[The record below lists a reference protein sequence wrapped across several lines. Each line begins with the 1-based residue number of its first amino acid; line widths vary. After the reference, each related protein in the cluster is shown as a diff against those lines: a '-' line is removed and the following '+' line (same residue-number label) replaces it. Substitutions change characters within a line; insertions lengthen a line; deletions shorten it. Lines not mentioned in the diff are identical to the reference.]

1 MPEEKIFIKRDRLT
15 EEVRHHLKLFPVTA
29 IIGPRQS
36 GKSTLAR
43 QMHPDHYFDLEN
55 PRDLFRLQQPQLSL
69 EKLKGIICI
78 DEIQRKPDLFP
89 LLRYL
94 TDIYPEQHYLIL
106 GSASRELVS
115 GSSESLAG
123 RIGYIELSGFT
134 LDEIPDSE
142 MLWFRG
148 GLPPSTLSE
157 TDADSILWRE
167 NYIKTFL
174 ERDLP
179 QLGVQI
185 PSSTIHRFWTM
196 LSHYHGQQLNLSQ
209 IGGSFGITGKTVRHY
224 IDILE
229 SALMVRLLEP
239 WHNNTSKRLVKSPKL
254 YIRDSGIFHSLQA
267 IESRNRLETHPIL
280 GASFEGFAM
289 EQCCHVINREV
300 YFWRTQA
307 GAELDLFWIG
317 PDGPMGAEFKYA
329 DIPRTTKS
337 MHTAISD
344 LNLQHL
350 YVIYPKGEAFPMHE
364 HITALPLSDVPT
376 RLR

>member
-1 MPEEKIFIKRDRLT
+1 MLVERSHSIN
-15 EEVRHHLKLFPVTA
+15 EVQRHLKLFPVTA
-29 IIGPRQS
+29 IVGPRQS
-36 GKSTLAR
+36 GKSTLAA
-43 QMHPDHYFDLEN
+43 QMQPDHYFDLEN
-55 PRDLFRLQQPQLSL
+55 PRDLFRLERPQLTL
-69 EKLKGIICI
+69 EKLKGTICI
-78 DEIQRKPDLFP
+78 DEIQQKPDLFP

-94 TDIYPEQHYLIL
+94 TDAYPEQRYLIL
-106 GSASRELVS
+106 GSASRELIT

-123 RIGYIELSGFT
+123 RIGFIELGGFT
-134 LDEIPDSE
+134 VDEIHDIE
-142 MLWFRG
+142 TLWFRG

-185 PSSTIHRFWTM
+185 PSSTIRRFWTM
-196 LSHYHGQQLNLSQ
+196 LSHFHGQLLNLSQ
-209 IGGSFGITGKTVRHY
+209 LGNSFGITGKTARRY

-267 IESRNRLETHPIL
+267 IESRDRLEAHPML

-289 EQCCHVINREV
+289 EQCCRVINREV

-307 GAELDLFWIG
+307 GAELDLYWLS

-329 DIPRTTKS
+329 DMPRTTKS
-337 MHTAISD
+337 MHTAITD
-344 LNLQHL
+344 LNLEHL
-350 YVIYPKGEAFPMHE
+350 YVIYPKGKSFPLHE
-364 HITALPLSDVPT
+364 NITALPLSEVPE

>member
-1 MPEEKIFIKRDRLT
+1 MLIERIRSTEKI
-15 EEVRHHLKLFPVTA
+15 RHHLKLFPVTA

-36 GKSTLAR
+36 GKSTIAR
-43 QMHPDHYFDLEN
+43 QMQPDHYFDLEN
-55 PRDLFRLQQPQLSL
+55 PRDLFRLQQPQLVL
-69 EKLKGIICI
+69 EKLKGTICI

-89 LLRYL
+89 LLRYI
-94 TDIYPEQHYLIL
+94 TDANPEQRYLIL
-106 GSASRELVS
+106 GSASRELVT

-123 RIGYIELSGFT
+123 RIGYIELGGFT
-134 LDEIPDSE
+134 VDEIPDRE
-142 MLWFRG
+142 ILWFRG
-148 GLPPSTLSE
+148 GLPPSTLSP

-185 PSSTIHRFWTM
+185 PSSTIRRFWIM
-196 LSHYHGQQLNLSQ
+196 LSHFHGQTLNLSQ
-209 IGGSFGITGKTVRHY
+209 LGESFGITGKTVRYY

-229 SALMVRLLEP
+229 SALMVRMLQP
-239 WHNNTSKRLVKSPKL
+239 WHNNTSKRLVRSPKL

-267 IESRNRLETHPIL
+267 IESRDRLESHPML
-280 GASFEGFAM
+280 GASFEGFAI
-289 EQCCHVINREV
+289 EQCCRTINREV

-317 PDGPMGAEFKYA
+317 PDGPMGAEIKHA
-329 DIPRTTKS
+329 DVPRTTKS
-337 MHTAISD
+337 MHQAIAD
-344 LNLQHL
+344 LNLKHL
-350 YVIYPKGEAFPMHE
+350 FVIYPQGELFPLQE
-364 HITALPLSDVPT
+364 NITALPLSDVSK